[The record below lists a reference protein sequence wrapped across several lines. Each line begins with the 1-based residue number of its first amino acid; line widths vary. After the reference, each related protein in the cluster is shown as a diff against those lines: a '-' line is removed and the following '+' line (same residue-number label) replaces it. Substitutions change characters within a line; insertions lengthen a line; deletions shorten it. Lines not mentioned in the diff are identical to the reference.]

1 MTEIN
6 RQWCVGAPK
15 EDRAGLSLVP
25 GHFVRG
31 EGRKPAAAEGDVVV
45 RAFYFSPDPMNHAW
59 IRGIPGKFEALPVG
73 AVMRGGIAGRV
84 VESRNPAWKV
94 GDGVTGFLEWAD
106 YSVAPGG
113 IDYMGV
119 PLQRIPQ
126 GVDLA
131 SGLTAL
137 GMTGICA
144 YLGFTEIGKPDPG
157 DTVLVSGASG
167 GIGSIAGQIA
177 RIAGAARVVGV
188 AGGAEKCKLVL
199 GLGFDDVIDYKAG
212 NLAGQFADKLPGGIN
227 IFFDNVGGE
236 ILDAAFLHMAQ
247 RGRIVVCGGFSHYTD
262 KPVPIHNHIQI
273 AINSL
278 TMAGFFYFDHVKK
291 WPEARERLGRWL
303 TAGKIRELLDIEA
316 GFDAVPKA
324 AIGQFAGGVKGR
336 KLIRIAEDRA

>member
-1 MTEIN
+1 M
-6 RQWCVGAPK
+6 
-15 EDRAGLSLVP
+15 SLTP
-25 GHFVRG
+25 GHFSSGKG
-31 EGRKPAAAEGDVVV
+31 EIPVAGEGDVLV
-45 RAFYFSPDPMNHAW
+45 RAVYFSPDPMNHAW
-59 IRGIPGKFEALPVG
+59 TRGMPGKFEARPVG

-94 GDGVTGFLEWAD
+94 GDGVTGFLDWAD
-106 YSVAPGG
+106 YSVAPSGH
-113 IDYMGV
+113 DHMGV
-119 PLQRIPQ
+119 PLQRIPD

-144 YLGFTEIGKPDPG
+144 YLGYTEIGKPDPG
-157 DTVLVSGASG
+157 DTVVVSGASG

-177 RIAGAARVVGV
+177 RIAGARRVIGV
-188 AGGAEKCKLVL
+188 AGGSEKCGLVM

-212 NLAGQFADKLPGGIN
+212 NLTAQLAEKVPEGIN

-236 ILDAAFLHMAQ
+236 ILDAALLHMAHG
-247 RGRIVVCGGFSHYTD
+247 GRIVVCGGFSHYTEN
-262 KPVPIHNHIQI
+262 PVPITNHIQL

-303 TAGKIRELLDIEA
+303 AERKIRELLDIEE
-316 GFDAVPKA
+316 GFDTVPHA
-324 AIGQFAGGVKGR
+324 AIGQFTGGVKGR
-336 KLIRIAEDRA
+336 KLIRITDEVV